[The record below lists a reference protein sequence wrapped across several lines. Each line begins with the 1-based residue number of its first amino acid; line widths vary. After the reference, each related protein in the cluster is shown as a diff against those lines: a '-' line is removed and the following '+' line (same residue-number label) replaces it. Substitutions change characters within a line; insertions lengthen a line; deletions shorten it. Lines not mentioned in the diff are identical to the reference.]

1 MWKNG
6 AGIRADNLKNMSLHP
21 NHYQD
26 QQKSKTSSS

>member
-6 AGIRADNLKNMSLHP
+6 DGIRADNLKNMSLHP

-26 QQKSKTSSS
+26 QQKV